1 MARGVLPGE
10 LHGWTL
16 DQVALHRDQFL
27 RQQGVSGGR
36 QA

>member
-16 DQVALHRDQFL
+16 DQVTLHRDQL
-27 RQQGVSGGR
+27 LKGAGDGR